1 MLELSG
7 NPQAGFKGALIAGT
21 NGKGSTAA
29 MLAAILGASGK
40 RIGTM
45 PSPHL
50 SSYTER
56 IQVDGTPISEDEF
69 AAAVDELR
77 GRLEELPGELG
88 APTEFEILTVTALT
102 HLARRCDLLVIEV
115 GMGGRLDATNVL
127 DLGIAV
133 ITNVTIDHAQYL
145 GETVEK
151 IAAEKAGIIKPGN
164 RVVTAAEGPALQV
177 VEDRAAA
184 AGAQLWRLGQELS
197 VRTRSRGWQGSEVA
211 VSGPGFSYDHV
222 EVPLVGDHQAAN
234 AALAVAAAHALG
246 DATEKAVR
254 EGLAETVWPGRLEVI
269 GERPAVVVDGA
280 HNPAALERVVPDM
293 RRLAAGAPLALVVAA
308 MADKDYAAM
317 FERLRGLAPV
327 RTIFTRAASA
337 SGRAAAP
344 GDLALHWGPG
354 AEVREPAVL
363 AVREACAS
371 VGPNG
376 IVLACGSL
384 YLAGELRHALRA

>member
-234 AALAVAAAHALG
+234 AALAVAAGHLLG
-246 DATEKAVR
+246 QAPPGIASAR
-254 EGLAETVWPGRLEVI
+254 WPGRLEVVSRSPSVI
-269 GERPAVVVDGA
+269 VDGG
-280 HNPAALERVVPDM
+280 HNPDAL
-293 RRLAAGAPLALVVAA
+293 RRLGGEIRRLEGGRRLLVVFGL
-308 MADKDYAAM
+308 MADKDVRECLAA
-317 FERLRGLAPV
+317 LRAMDPAEV
-327 RTIFTRAASA
+327 IFTAASGSRPA
-337 SGRAAAP
+337 RP
-344 GDLALHWGPG
+344 DQLAEAWGGGEIEPSP
-354 AEVREPAVL
+354 RE
-363 AVREACAS
+363 AVRRAVELAGTDG
-371 VGPNG
+371 V
-376 IVLACGSL
+376 VLVCGSL
-384 YLAGELRHALRA
+384 YLVGELRAILLAPPR